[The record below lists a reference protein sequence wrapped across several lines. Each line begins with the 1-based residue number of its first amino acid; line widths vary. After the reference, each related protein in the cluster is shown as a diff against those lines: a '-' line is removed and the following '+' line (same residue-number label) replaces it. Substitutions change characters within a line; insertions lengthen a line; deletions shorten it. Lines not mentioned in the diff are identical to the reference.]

1 MSRQKAIM
9 DAGLSNRY
17 CAERAGEAILL
28 QIKTQQK
35 DTRTISGI
43 ETLQI
48 AIMAL
53 TQRGRDFPATRCER

>member
-9 DAGLSNRY
+9 DAGLSNRH
-17 CAERAGEAILL
+17 CAETAGEAMLL
-28 QIKTQQK
+28 KIKIQQR

-53 TQRGRDFPATRCER
+53 TQKGCDFPATR